1 MRRPIMSE
9 QTEHV
14 LLRKDLETAFDEAA
28 ALDAIEAMAE
38 EAGDWRGHIP
48 YAAVRSYR
56 DDPDIRARYE
66 PHLDGCTHCRRM
78 IDAQNPTLE
87 RP

>member
-9 QTEHV
+9 QAEHV
-14 LLRKDLETAFDEAA
+14 LLRDDLEAAFDEAA
-28 ALDAIEAMAE
+28 ALAAIEAMAE

-48 YAAVRSYR
+48 YAAARSYR
-56 DDPDIRARYE
+56 DDPDIPAQYE
-66 PHLDGCTHCRRM
+66 PHLDGCTLCRRM
-78 IDAQNPTLE
+78 LDALNPTEE

>member
-14 LLRKDLETAFDEAA
+14 LLREDLETAFDETT
-28 ALDAIEAMAE
+28 ALAAIEAMAK

-48 YAAVRSYR
+48 YAATRSYR
-56 DDPDIRARYE
+56 DNADIRERYE
-66 PHLDGCTHCRRM
+66 PHLDRCILCRRM
-78 IDAQNPTLE
+78 IDALNPTEE
-87 RP
+87 RT